1 MSDHRDDMRSGM
13 IYVYKLICDNGG
25 APCIFRN
32 LLSLS
37 ICKPHI
43 RTSAQIGD
51 WILGFG
57 GKSRPELCG
66 RLIYIAQVT
75 AIEEN
80 GEYYARAQYRRRP
93 DCIYQRISTGYAY
106 VEGSHYH
113 GPEDIEHDL
122 GAKPHFDRARILLSN
137 RFCYFGAKQG
147 PLLDAAITE
156 IYNGLPRD
164 YVKHHAPDIRARLEC
179 FIASVFEQFGLGKH
193 GSPTHG
199 DMAMKCHQSEGVDII
214 LQRCSG

>member
-1 MSDHRDDMRSGM
+1 MSDLRDDMRSGM

-57 GKSRPELCG
+57 GKSRPELRG

-75 AIEEN
+75 AVEEN
-80 GEYYARAQYRRRP
+80 GEYYAREQYRRRP
-93 DCIYQRISTGYAY
+93 DCIYQRMPAGYKY
-106 VEGSHYH
+106 VKGSHYH

-122 GAKPHFDRARILLSN
+122 GAEPYFERARILMSK
-137 RFCYFGAKQG
+137 RFCYFGAQQG
-147 PLLDAAITE
+147 PSLDAIRD
-156 IYNGLPRD
+156 IYDDLPRD
-164 YVKHHAPDIRARLEC
+164 YVKHHAPDIRDRLER
-179 FIASVFEQFGLGKH
+179 FIASVFEQFGQGKH
-193 GSPTHG
+193 GSPTQG
-199 DMAMKCHQSEGVDII
+199 DMAMKCHQSEGDDII
-214 LQRCSG
+214 LPRCSG